1 MKKKKKRN
9 HNYTSF
15 IENIERGDF
24 VLPYCKRCKKN
35 IWPPSDNCRVCLANL
50 SIENCNKKI
59 GKILEIFVS
68 KISNSNNDNIN
79 DDILMILVE
88 IHEVILL
95 GSLSVDHN
103 IIERI
108 NLKENL
114 VRIKKCGFIDNK
126 IFYEFEL
133 CK

>member
-1 MKKKKKRN
+1 MKKKKKSN
-9 HNYTSF
+9 HNYISF
-15 IENIERGDF
+15 INNIERGNF

-35 IWPPSDNCRVCLANL
+35 IWPPSDNCRLCLANL
-50 SIENCNKKI
+50 SIENCNKKT
-59 GKILEIFVS
+59 GKILEILVS
-68 KISNSNNDNIN
+68 KITINNNN
-79 DDILMILVE
+79 DILMILVD

-103 IIERI
+103 IIKRI
-108 NLKENL
+108 NFKGNK

>member
-1 MKKKKKRN
+1 MKKKKKIH
-9 HNYTSF
+9 HNYISF
-15 IENIERGDF
+15 IENIERGNF

-35 IWPPSDNCRVCLANL
+35 IWPPSDNCRLCLANL

-59 GKILEIFVS
+59 GKVLEI
-68 KISNSNNDNIN
+68 
-79 DDILMILVE
+79 LV
-88 IHEVILL
+88 

-103 IIERI
+103 TIERI
-108 NLKENL
+108 NFKENL
-114 VRIKKCGFIDNK
+114 VKIKNCGFINNK

>member
-15 IENIERGDF
+15 IENIERGNF

-35 IWPPSDNCRVCLANL
+35 IWPPSDNCRLCLANL
-50 SIENCNKKI
+50 YIENCNKKS

-68 KISNSNNDNIN
+68 KISNNNNE
-79 DDILMILVE
+79 DILMILVD
-88 IHEVILL
+88 IHDVILL
-95 GSLSVDHN
+95 GSLWVDHN

>member
-1 MKKKKKRN
+1 MKKKKKKN
-9 HNYTSF
+9 HNYISF
-15 IENIERGDF
+15 IENIDRGNF

-35 IWPPSDNCRVCLANL
+35 IWPPSDNCRLCLANL

-59 GKILEIFVS
+59 GKILEILVS
-68 KISNSNNDNIN
+68 KITNNNN
-79 DDILMILVE
+79 NDILMILVDM
-88 IHEVILL
+88 HEVILL

-103 IIERI
+103 SIERI
-108 NLKENL
+108 NVKENR

>member
-9 HNYTSF
+9 RNYTSF
-15 IENIERGDF
+15 IENIERGNF

-35 IWPPSDNCRVCLANL
+35 IWPPSDNCRLCLANL
-50 SIENCNKKI
+50 SIENCNKKT
-59 GKILEIFVS
+59 GKILEILVS
-68 KISNSNNDNIN
+68 KITINNNN
-79 DDILMILVE
+79 NILMILVD

-103 IIERI
+103 IIKRI
-108 NLKENL
+108 NFKGNK

-126 IFYEFEL
+126 IYYEFEL

>member
-9 HNYTSF
+9 HIYTSF
-15 IENIERGDF
+15 IENIKRGNF

-35 IWPPSDNCRVCLANL
+35 IWPPSDNCILCLSNF
-50 SIENCNKKI
+50 SIEYCNKKI

-68 KISNSNNDNIN
+68 KILNNNKE
-79 DDILMILVE
+79 DILMILVD

-95 GSLSVDHN
+95 GSLWVDHN
-103 IIERI
+103 KIERI
-108 NLKENL
+108 NLKEKL

-133 CK
+133 CN

>member
-9 HNYTSF
+9 HNYISF
-15 IENIERGDF
+15 IKNIERGNF

-68 KISNSNNDNIN
+68 KISNNNT

-88 IHEVILL
+88 IQEVILL

>member
-1 MKKKKKRN
+1 MKKKRKSN
-9 HNYTSF
+9 HNYISF
-15 IENIERGDF
+15 IKNIERGNF

-35 IWPPSDNCRVCLANL
+35 IWPPSDNCRLCLANL

-59 GKILEIFVS
+59 GKILEILVS
-68 KISNSNNDNIN
+68 KITFNNNND
-79 DDILMILVE
+79 ILVILVD

-103 IIERI
+103 IIERT
-108 NLKENL
+108 NFKGNR

-126 IFYEFEL
+126 IFYEFKL

>member
-1 MKKKKKRN
+1 MKKKKKSN
-9 HNYTSF
+9 HNYISF
-15 IENIERGDF
+15 IKNIERGNF

-35 IWPPSDNCRVCLANL
+35 IWPPSDNCRLCLANL

-59 GKILEIFVS
+59 GKILEILVS
-68 KISNSNNDNIN
+68 KITFNNNND
-79 DDILMILVE
+79 ILVILVD

-103 IIERI
+103 IIEKTNFKGNR
-108 NLKENL
+108 